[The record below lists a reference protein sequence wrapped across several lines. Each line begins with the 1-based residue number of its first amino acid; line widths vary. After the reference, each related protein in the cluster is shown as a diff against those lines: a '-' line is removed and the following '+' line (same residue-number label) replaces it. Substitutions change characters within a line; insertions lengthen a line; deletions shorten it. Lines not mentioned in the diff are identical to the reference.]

1 MGNTQWLLNWTMKD
15 NWWRT
20 NSVKRWATTLGE
32 IQRRIRVTWAKPTGT
47 LIEPQ
52 WISKGDNREGIHQGQ
67 ETKGEQ
73 RKAHK
78 WYKNPWWSAEWIMK
92 QFREEHTQRVNPNA
106 IRCHIGNNP
115 WQQELNHIRGGTIE
129 RKAITKVK
137 RTKCD
142 MQNEGSHAGYK
153 TQWHKSDHKMQMVE
167 RSIVRW
173 EHTQRVRNQMRYAKS
188 RRVTQYP
195 RRY

>member
-1 MGNTQWLLNWTMKD
+1 MSGNKNPWWESHRTTEQSYESGTIHRNYALRRNKESTMGNAHWLLNWTIKD

-92 QFREEHTQRVNPNA
+92 QFKEHTQRVNPNA

-115 WQQELNHIRGGTIE
+115 WQ
-129 RKAITKVK
+129 
-137 RTKCD
+137 
-142 MQNEGSHAGYK
+142 
-153 TQWHKSDHKMQMVE
+153 HKNWTTSD
-167 RSIVRW
+167 
-173 EHTQRVRNQMRYAKS
+173 
-188 RRVTQYP
+188 RRL
-195 RRY
+195 R